1 MPTAS
6 NAARRERAEAREPS
20 ADRRTTGAPPRNRS
34 VSRGRQR
41 APAGKASTSRGDT
54 RVPSSRKNTS
64 RNKKSSVKNTAHQRA
79 NRTTGRKAEVQ
90 KSAVT
95 GRRSTDTSGAK
106 ARQKSR
112 EPVAEV
118 SRRRN
123 PRSPQHAARR
133 GNKASVRRRAEPAK
147 ITSSGSAIA
156 RTEPAYFVLV
166 PTAALLL
173 LGLVMVFSAGSIIG
187 MGQSV
192 GGYRYFLMQLAWA
205 VLGIALMVF
214 FWKFDYHKLGKIS
227 WLGVVVSMGLL
238 AVVLFKGTSAF
249 GARRWL
255 SVGPVSLQPTEIAKF
270 TLIVF
275 AAYVL
280 AMKGDKLKQVFH
292 LFVPVIIVVMVEGAL
307 ILRQPDLGST
317 LVLCFSVMLLFVVA
331 KTKASHLLAIG
342 ATGTAGALFFA
353 LSAPYRRE
361 RLFSFI
367 NPWKSPK
374 GAGYQVIQS
383 YIALGSGHIK
393 GLGLGMSRQKFL
405 YLPNAH
411 TDFIFAIIG
420 EELGLLGTMV
430 VLALIGL
437 LAYGGIRIASGAPD
451 ELGKLL
457 AVGIT
462 GLIVIQGL
470 VNMGGVTGLLPITGV
485 PLPLVS
491 SGGSSLCVCLGCVG
505 ILLNIAA
512 QSHR

>member
-1 MPTAS
+1 MATAS
-6 NAARRERAEAREPS
+6 SAARRERAESREATSGRHVTGVPSRNRPTAGGRARPRASGTSKKAKGKPASRHGDRTARGRNS
-20 ADRRTTGAPPRNRS
+20 AVKTTGTSGTALTRRS
-34 VSRGRQR
+34 NADTRGR
-41 APAGKASTSRGDT
+41 
-54 RVPSSRKNTS
+54 V
-64 RNKKSSVKNTAHQRA
+64 
-79 NRTTGRKAEVQ
+79 
-90 KSAVT
+90 SA
-95 GRRSTDTSGAK
+95 K
-106 ARQKSR
+106 R
-112 EPVAEV
+112 EPVRSVKARANQIASEKPQRSSSK
-118 SRRRN
+118 SRQYTNRKAIK
-123 PRSPQHAARR
+123 PSTRR
-133 GNKASVRRRAEPAK
+133 GAK
-147 ITSSGSAIA
+147 TATAVSTRSAVA

-166 PTAALLL
+166 ATVALLL

-192 GGYRYFLMQLAWA
+192 GGYRYFLMQLGWA

-227 WLGVVVSMGLL
+227 WLGVVLSIALL
-238 AVVLFKGTSAF
+238 GVVLFKGTSAF

-255 SVGPVSLQPTEIAKF
+255 SVGPISLQPTEIAKF
-270 TLIVF
+270 TMIIF

-280 AMKGDKLKQVFH
+280 AMKGDKLKQIFH
-292 LFVPVIIVVMVEGAL
+292 LFVPVLILVLIEGAL
-307 ILRQPDLGST
+307 ILKQPDMGST
-317 LVLCFSVMLLFVVA
+317 LVLCFSVMVVFVVA
-331 KTKASHLLAIG
+331 KTKSSHLVAIG
-342 ATGTAGALFFA
+342 ATGATAALYFA

-361 RLFSFI
+361 RLFSFV
-367 NPWKSPK
+367 NPWTTPR

-430 VLALIGL
+430 VLALIGI
-437 LAYGGIRIASGAPD
+437 LAYGGVRIASRAPD
-451 ELGKLL
+451 ELGRLL
-457 AVGIT
+457 AIGIT

-491 SGGSSLCVCLGCVG
+491 SGGSSLCVCLGCIG